1 MKKSSKGLSLDMA
14 PSGLIVQRVIRFWVM
29 LAVLIGGTLLLVMPV
44 RAQEP
49 LELTQAPNGSPP
61 GTQPPLPISP
71 ISLTHSVS
79 LTIQSGNSQACG
91 STQSGYTAQNSFWRV
106 YDLDGDFGII
116 DPFTVQGVIFG
127 VDNTNGIFNVTVR
140 AYTLS
145 GPFTLENLTLISQA
159 SIQLDDAS
167 NGTLVSVELPP
178 AIMSAQLDLVIEIDV
193 PNGQSQPAN
202 FYPASNDLGQTD
214 PSYLSAPSCGFPEP
228 TDLAALGFPEMH
240 LVMIVNG
247 DTGFPT
253 AVSLSDFT
261 SRTTSA
267 LPFITFVGTAITL
280 TGAMVYVFRR
290 RTVR

>member
-1 MKKSSKGLSLDMA
+1 MSQ
-14 PSGLIVQRVIRFWVM
+14 SGLIVQRVIRFWVM
-29 LAVLIGGTLLLVMPV
+29 LAVLVSGTVLLALPV

-61 GTQPPLPISP
+61 GTQHPLPTSP

-116 DPFTVQGVIFG
+116 DPFTVQGVVFG
-127 VDNTNGIFNVTVR
+127 VDNTNGIFDVTVR

-159 SIQLDDAS
+159 NLQLDSAS
-167 NGTLVSVELPP
+167 NGTLVSVTLPQ
-178 AIMSAQLDLVIEIDV
+178 ATMSPQSDLVIEIDV
-193 PNGQSQPAN
+193 PNGQAQPAN

-228 TDLAALGFPEMH
+228 TDLADLGFPEMH

-247 DTGFPT
+247 DTGLPT

-261 SRTTSA
+261 SRTAST
-267 LPFITFVGTAITL
+267 LPVATFVGTVITL
-280 TGAMVYVFRR
+280 TGVMVYVFRR
-290 RTVR
+290 RTPR